1 MAEYASVKKGSLNL
15 KGGRGSSFLK
25 KKKRKKGGSDDIEEW
40 MREPGAIKH
49 GKWRRVRSFEEIKDR
64 VILEMHTGQY
74 LQALDNGYFALG
86 DIRTEEDGPDDAEIF
101 TLVVLSERKVALKSG
116 YGRYIGV
123 NTAGEVIGK
132 SEAIAAREQWEP
144 VFENVTNPC
153 VFKLCSLQG
162 KITIPKLLN

>member
-74 LQALDNGYFALG
+74 LQALVCNRQSYFI
-86 DIRTEEDGPDDAEIF
+86 D
-101 TLVVLSERKVALKSG
+101 
-116 YGRYIGV
+116 
-123 NTAGEVIGK
+123 
-132 SEAIAAREQWEP
+132 
-144 VFENVTNPC
+144 
-153 VFKLCSLQG
+153 
-162 KITIPKLLN
+162 